1 MLYIAIL
8 GHVLYRDVM
17 TKQATT
23 VGDMQ
28 SPTLPFKSPPVPSH
42 SHVYGVS
49 VLAVAWLVCR
59 LFALDIGSC
68 LLLRRSPAPYLISN
82 AIAL

>member
-28 SPTLPFKSPPVPSH
+28 SPTPIISEILIGH
-42 SHVYGVS
+42 S
-49 VLAVAWLVCR
+49 ACR
-59 LFALDIGSC
+59 AQVKYQQNTL
-68 LLLRRSPAPYLISN
+68 
-82 AIAL
+82 

>member
-17 TKQATT
+17 TKQATI

-28 SPTLPFKSPPVPSH
+28 FLHSP
-42 SHVYGVS
+42 
-49 VLAVAWLVCR
+49 
-59 LFALDIGSC
+59 
-68 LLLRRSPAPYLISN
+68 
-82 AIAL
+82 